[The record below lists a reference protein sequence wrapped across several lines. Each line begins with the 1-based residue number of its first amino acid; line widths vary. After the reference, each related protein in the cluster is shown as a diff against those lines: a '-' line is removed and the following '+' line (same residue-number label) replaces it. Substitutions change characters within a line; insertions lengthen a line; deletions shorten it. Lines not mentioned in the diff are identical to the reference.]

1 MLCIACQAFDIQSF
15 SRQSVP
21 WRGIRRQQAIHGAR
35 SGCPFCTLLLE
46 SLEIPLAGVATAN
59 GRELGGWIHLKVG
72 RDESD
77 NRGDDALNIVRLD
90 ACFDPST
97 KAASFLEGWSQAVV
111 STSFHVVAD
120 NGE

>member
-1 MLCIACQAFDIQSF
+1 MLCITCQTFDIQSF
-15 SRQSVP
+15 SRRSVP
-21 WRGIRRQQAIHGAR
+21 WRGIRRQQAIDGAL
-35 SGCPFCTLLLE
+35 SGCAFCTLLLE
-46 SLEIPLAGVATAN
+46 SLEIPPSGVATAN

-72 RDESD
+72 RDKSD

-97 KAASFLEGWSQAVV
+97 KAASFLQSSSQAVA